1 MLKKLPVQPQL
12 EMFKTVLTSFIH
24 PEHELC
30 LLAKKIEW
38 DYLEREFAPLY
49 GKVGRPSIP
58 IRTIVGLLLLKQMY
72 DLGDETVLE
81 RYLENPYWQHFCG
94 EIYFQYN
101 LPFDPSDFV
110 HFRKRIGEEGM
121 EKIFKQS
128 VELFGKKKVRKEVK
142 EVRVDTTV
150 QEKNITFPT
159 DRKLTEKVIEYC
171 KRIANKEGIKLKR
184 TYGREIKKLKYQL
197 RFARKP
203 KNLNKLRKSQKRLHR
218 IAFKIYR
225 DVVNQLNP
233 IPGKYREEFDIL
245 YRVLIQKRDDTNKVY
260 SIHEPEVLCISKGKE
275 HKQYEFGNKSSF
287 AYTRKSG
294 IIVGAMAIEGNIY
307 DGRTLLPQ
315 LNQIKELTGGKVKK
329 AIVDRGYKVKGGIPG
344 VDIVMPKNLKRESY
358 YLKKKREERCR
369 SRAGIEG
376 LISHLK
382 HDHRMLRNY
391 LSGSAGDQINTLLA
405 AAAYNMKKWMRL
417 NKEEMINLIF
427 SLFLRRYIIVPVNI
441 QGY

>member
-12 EMFKTVLTSFIH
+12 EIFKTVLTSFIH

-30 LLAKKIEW
+30 LLAKKIDW
-38 DYLEREFAPLY
+38 KGLEEEFAPLY
-49 GKVGRPSIP
+49 GKVGRPSVP

-72 DLGDETVLE
+72 SHGDETVVE

-94 EIYFQYN
+94 EVYFQYK

-110 HFRKRIGEEGM
+110 HFRHRIGPEGM
-121 EKIFKQS
+121 KKIFKQS
-128 VELFGKKKVRKEVK
+128 IDLFDNGFIRREVR

-159 DRKLTEKVIEYC
+159 DRKLTEKVIEHC
-171 KRIANKEGIKLKR
+171 KRIAKKEDIKLTR
-184 TYGREIKKLKYQL
+184 TFGREIKKLKYQL

-203 KNLNKLRKSQKRLHR
+203 KNMKRHKKAQTRLHR
-218 IAFKIYR
+218 IAFKIYQ
-225 DVVNQLNP
+225 DLVKQLNP
-233 IPGKYREEFDIL
+233 IPKSYQQELDVL
-245 YRVLIQKRDDTNKVY
+245 YRVLTQQRDDKNKVY
-260 SIHEPEVLCISKGKE
+260 SVHEPEVLCISKGKE

-287 AYTRKSG
+287 AYTRGSG

-307 DGRTLLPQ
+307 DGRTLKPQ
-315 LNQIKELTGGKVKK
+315 LDQVTDLTGGKIKK
-329 AIVDRGYKVKGGIPG
+329 AIVDKGYKVKGGIPG
-344 VDIVMPKNLKRESY
+344 IDIVMPKVLKRESY

-382 HDHRMLRNY
+382 HDHRMIRNY
-391 LSGSAGDQINTLLA
+391 LSGTAGDQINTLLA
-405 AAAYNMKKWMRL
+405 ATSYNMKKWMRL
-417 NKEEMINLIF
+417 KRQEILNLI
-427 SLFLRRYIIVPVNI
+427 LRWIFKRLILAPLNI
-441 QGY
+441 QR